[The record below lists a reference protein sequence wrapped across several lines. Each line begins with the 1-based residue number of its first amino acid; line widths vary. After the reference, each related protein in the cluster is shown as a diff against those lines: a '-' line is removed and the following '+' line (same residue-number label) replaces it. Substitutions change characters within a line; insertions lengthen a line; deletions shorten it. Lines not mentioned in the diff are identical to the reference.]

1 MSKRNSHTIV
11 RDKITIQNER
21 VNNRRSDQHAAH
33 RGGREKD
40 DKFLRIGELAE
51 MAGVT
56 GRTIRYY
63 EELGLLKAPERRDT
77 EHRRYAQKDLLYL
90 RRIQQLKSY
99 GLTLSEI
106 KEIIDLAQVDPS
118 GEKRRLKLLT
128 RYSEK
133 WREAMER
140 KRRLDEYIKELE
152 WHIDQLEK
160 VGNFQACPGEECKK
174 CKYTGICKFANLNS
188 KTAL

>member
-1 MSKRNSHTIV
+1 MKVKDKTSRNKGRAGNGRTYEHPTR
-11 RDKITIQNER
+11 RD
-21 VNNRRSDQHAAH
+21 
-33 RGGREKD
+33 GGMGGG
-40 DKFLRIGELAE
+40 KFLRIGELAK

-63 EELGLLKAPERRDT
+63 EELGLLQSPKRRDS
-77 EHRRYAQKDLLYL
+77 EHRRYNQKDLLYL

-99 GLTLSEI
+99 GLTLIEI
-106 KEIIDLAQVDPS
+106 KEIVDLAQVDPS

-140 KRRLDEYIKELE
+140 KKRLDEYIKELE

-160 VGNFQACPGEECKK
+160 VGSFQACPGEECRK
-174 CKYTGICKFANLNS
+174 CKYIGICKFANLNIQ
-188 KTAL
+188 TAPD